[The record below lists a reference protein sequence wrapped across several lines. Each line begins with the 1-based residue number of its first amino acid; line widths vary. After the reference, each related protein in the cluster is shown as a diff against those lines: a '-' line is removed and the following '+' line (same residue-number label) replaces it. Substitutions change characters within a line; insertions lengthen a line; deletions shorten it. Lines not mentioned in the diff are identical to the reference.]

1 MTGPPAMSDTDPSGP
16 PVSGIADAPHAAGG
30 ALARLRAQVLARWR
44 AFPDAR
50 RGELDALLAG
60 ALTRAAAADPEV
72 LTVMDPT
79 SRPQRLRLAIVVAEA
94 DLDSFYHN
102 EWAELAV
109 SHDGRLFLV
118 YRRRDG
124 GDYAVTWSQATTVPA
139 PIMRAL
145 PDVLAVAL
153 LESDGAEG

>member
-1 MTGPPAMSDTDPSGP
+1 MADEDHSGQPARGTAG
-16 PVSGIADAPHAAGG
+16 DA
-30 ALARLRAQVLARWR
+30 LTRLRIQVLARWR
-44 AFPDAR
+44 EFPGAR
-50 RGELDALLAG
+50 RGELDALLCD
-60 ALTRAAAADPEV
+60 ALARAAAADPEV
-72 LTVMDPT
+72 LTVMDPAA
-79 SRPQRLRLAIVVAEA
+79 RPQRLRLAPVAARA

-139 PIMRAL
+139 PIMQAL
-145 PDVLAVAL
+145 PDVLAVAM
-153 LESDGAEG
+153 LEGDGAED